1 MFMARETPNLFVSQ
15 QQRGVLFPRTY
26 HRTLLLLIAVTSLLL
41 PAFLSGY
48 HVHLVNLALIASIG
62 ALALN
67 MLTGLTG
74 QVSLGHAAFLC
85 IGGFSVVAA
94 QQHLNSDFWIGL
106 PLAAVAGAVVG
117 ALVGLPAVR
126 FRGIYLAISTLAMHY
141 AIVFLAKT
149 YQARLGTSASEGIFI
164 RDPQIAGFALAEDRH
179 WYYVLLVFCVAVIW
193 LSLNSL
199 RTRTGRAWIA
209 IRDRDISAEA
219 VGINLTRYKLSAFVV
234 SSALASFLGGIV
246 AYYTNSVSSDIYTI
260 EIAVTYLAMVIVGG
274 LGSPLGAILGAF
286 FITFLPYTVEAAFA
300 FAPSAWRS
308 GGALFAYQLGATGL
322 CILLFL
328 VFEPRG
334 LVEIWRRIETYFERW
349 PFRYRALSLQRK

>member
-1 MFMARETPNLFVSQ
+1 
-15 QQRGVLFPRTY
+15 
-26 HRTLLLLIAVTSLLL
+26 
-41 PAFLSGY
+41 
-48 HVHLVNLALIASIG
+48 
-62 ALALN
+62 
-67 MLTGLTG
+67 MLTGITG

-94 QQHLNSDFWIGL
+94 QQHLAADFWLGL
-106 PLAAVAGAVVG
+106 PLAAVAGALVG
-117 ALVGLPAVR
+117 VLVGLPAAR

-164 RDPQIAGFALAEDRH
+164 RDPQIAGYVLADDRH
-179 WYYVLLVFCVAVIW
+179 WYYVLLLLCLVVTW
-193 LSLNSL
+193 LSLNAM

-209 IRDRDISAEA
+209 IRDRDVSAEA

-234 SSALASFLGGIV
+234 SSALASFLGGVV

-260 EIAVTYLAMVIVGG
+260 DIAVVYLAMVIVGG

-286 FITFLPYTVEAAFA
+286 FITFLPYAVEAAFA
-300 FAPSAWRS
+300 FAPASWRS

-334 LVEIWRRIETYFERW
+334 LVEIWRRLETYFERW